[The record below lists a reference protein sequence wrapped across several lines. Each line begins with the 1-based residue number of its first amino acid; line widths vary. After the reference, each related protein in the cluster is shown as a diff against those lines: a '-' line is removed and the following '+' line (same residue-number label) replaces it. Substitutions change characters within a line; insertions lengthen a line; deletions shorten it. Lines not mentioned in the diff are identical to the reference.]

1 MLLSKSQLR
10 RLFGQQD
17 FAAALD
23 LLVPALPGTPGSTT
37 QINVLS
43 GLRIYFGWLQEQG
56 HGVLAADEV
65 QAAAYRD
72 WLTQTYS
79 PATAK
84 NRLSQVRTLYDVLIA
99 QAMLSSNPF
108 RTPTATG
115 PLNRPQDHRR
125 AYTPAEV
132 QRLLAHATPEERAL
146 VLLGGHAGL
155 TGPEVIGLQFEDVQ
169 LHSGLLTVRGRSIP
183 GSELLLDALQSW
195 GHLRGHTA
203 LFQAQGP
210 VFEIQNPADLRQR
223 LYRLCRRAN
232 VPYQA
237 WQALRNAAGIR
248 LLGLQT
254 QLETQAYLGLAGYE
268 SLRPLVKLKQKE
280 QED

>member
-1 MLLSKSQLR
+1 MISSPLR
-10 RLFGQQD
+10 RLFSQPD

-23 LLVPALPGTPGSTT
+23 LLVPALPGTPGSNT

-43 GLRIYFGWLQEQG
+43 GVRIYFGWVQEQG
-56 HGVLAADEV
+56 HGVLSADDT

-84 NRLSQVRTLYDVLIA
+84 NRLSQVRTLYDVLI
-99 QAMLSSNPF
+99 QQQLIFVNPF
-108 RTPTATG
+108 RSATG

-125 AYTPAEV
+125 VYSPAEV
-132 QRLLAHATPEERAL
+132 QRLLAHAAPEERAL

-155 TGPEVIGLQFEDVQ
+155 TGPEVIELHFEHLE
-169 LHSGLLTVRGRSIP
+169 LHSGVLTVRNRSIP

-210 VFEIQNPADLRQR
+210 VFEIALPADLRQR

-237 WQALRNAAGIR
+237 WYALRNAAGVR

-254 QLETQAYLGLAGYE
+254 REETQTQLGLAGYE
-268 SLRPLVKLKQKE
+268 SLRPLLKLSQRE
-280 QED
+280 E